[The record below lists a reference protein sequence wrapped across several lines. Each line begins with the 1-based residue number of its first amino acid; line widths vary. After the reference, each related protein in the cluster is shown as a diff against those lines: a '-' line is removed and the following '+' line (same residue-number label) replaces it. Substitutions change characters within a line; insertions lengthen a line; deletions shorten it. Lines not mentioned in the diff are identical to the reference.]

1 MKCPYCGSNKTEVF
15 NSRST
20 QSSSQIWRRRRC
32 LDCNETMTS
41 YERIDL
47 KAVLNITGD
56 KQKDQPYNRTRLLL
70 SVIRAFENTH
80 YLKDID
86 SILDTAEQNLVNLH
100 LESIT
105 KAQVVDVILHTLKPI
120 DTSAFMKYL
129 ADHIG
134 PLGARDLNKLIKK
147 Y

>member
-1 MKCPYCGSNKTEVF
+1 MKCPYCSSKKTEVF

-32 LDCNETMTS
+32 LDCDKAMTS

-47 KAVLNITGD
+47 KAVLKITD
-56 KQKDQPYNRTRLLL
+56 NSQKEQPYNRTRLLL
-70 SVIRAFENTH
+70 SVVRAFENTD

-105 KAQVVDVILHTLKPI
+105 KVQIVDVILHTLKPI

-134 PLGARDLNKLIKK
+134 PLGVRDLNKLIKK